1 MDIYQNALNQINFAE
16 KTEKSLKEF
25 SNWIFGI
32 SIGVC
37 SLLIFQIKQFDF
49 TTYQYAKLIYK
60 GIIIYSMFTVF
71 FAGLSKYLILNRETT
86 KGIHY
91 GVLLK
96 LLILKEKKSKEEF
109 QKEWSKTYNKW
120 TEEHNKLKLM
130 SQGLNISIVLT
141 MILVFTTALFILT
154 II

>member
-1 MDIYQNALNQINFAE
+1 MNTYQNALNQINFAE
-16 KTEKSLKEF
+16 KSEKSLKEF

-32 SIGVC
+32 SIAIC
-37 SLLIFQIKQFDF
+37 SLLIFQVKQFDF
-49 TTYQYAKLIYK
+49 TSYHYAKMIYK
-60 GIIIYSMFTVF
+60 GIIIYSMLTVF

-86 KGIHY
+86 KGIYY

-109 QKEWSKTYNKW
+109 EKEWSLTYEKW
-120 TEEHNKLKLM
+120 VTEFNKLHLM
-130 SQGLNISIVLT
+130 SQGLNISIILT
-141 MILVFTTALFILT
+141 MILVFITSIFILT